1 MNKGSRTE
9 ILMDK
14 RTQDGS
20 LRTLKT
26 ISNLLIDFSS
36 NDYLGLARS
45 ADLKATITK
54 AYGKTD
60 FKNGSTGSRLL
71 TGNSDLIESSE
82 QSLANLFGFGASTLV
97 NSGYMAS
104 LAFFSAVP
112 QRGDTIIYDEY
123 AHACIKDGCR
133 LSLAKRLSFKHND
146 LEDLERKLKE
156 AIGEVFIACESI
168 YSMDGDTA
176 PILEI
181 VALSKKYDAKM
192 IVDEAHSTGV
202 LGKHG
207 AGMISELGLQK
218 DVYAV
223 IYTFGKAMGIH
234 GACIA
239 GSKALKEFIINF
251 SRPFIYTTAPSPFEV
266 LSIQSAFT
274 FLKTNVLL
282 ISKLKENIKLFNQL
296 LPEHSTP
303 SAIKS
308 IVIGGNSS
316 TKKLAEKLQSEGF
329 DIRPILGPTV
339 KEGSER
345 LRICLHTYNTDEEIR
360 LLCQHIKTG
369 TR

>member
-26 ISNLLIDFSS
+26 IPDLSIDFSS

-45 ADLKATITK
+45 GDLKATITK
-54 AYGKTD
+54 TYSKVD
-60 FKNGSTGSRLL
+60 LKNGSTGSRLL

-82 QSLANLFGFGASTLV
+82 QSLANLFGFEASTLF
-97 NSGYMAS
+97 NSGYMAN

-133 LSLAKRLSFKHND
+133 LSLAKRHSFKHND

-156 AIGEVFIACESI
+156 ATGEVFIACESI
-168 YSMDGDTA
+168 YSMDGDKA
-176 PILEI
+176 PIIEI
-181 VALSKKYDAKM
+181 IALAKKHGAKV
-192 IVDEAHSTGV
+192 IVDEAHSTGIW
-202 LGKHG
+202 GKHG
-207 AGMISELGLQK
+207 AGMIPELGLQK

-234 GACIA
+234 GASIA

-251 SRPFIYTTAPSPFEV
+251 SRPFIYTTAPSPLEV
-266 LSIQSAFT
+266 LSIQCAFT
-274 FLKTNVLL
+274 YLKTNAHL
-282 ISKLKENIKLFNQL
+282 ISTLKENINLFNQL

-308 IVIGGNSS
+308 IVIGGNLA
-316 TKKLAEKLQSEGF
+316 TIKLSEKLQSEGF
-329 DIRPILGPTV
+329 DVRPILSPTV

-345 LRICLHTYNTDEEIR
+345 LRVCLHAYNTDEEIT

-369 TR
+369 TH